1 MASFK
6 SVRKRRQQLN
16 ARDMRGLVGVSNGV
30 FWHGVFSSF
39 FVFSRWS
46 FGFSRGGF
54 RVFVSSRG
62 VVSSCRLFAWRFFVF
77 FVFSF
82 FSNGIFSS
90 FRLFA
95 WRLFAARGRQD
106 EMAQTGH
113 HIYVLLFTRF
123 HHVHVSL
130 LFLLYP
136 HMSVMT

>member
-6 SVRKRRQQLN
+6 SVRKRCQHLN

-39 FVFSRWS
+39 RAGVSSFRAAGFVFSSLRVAL
-46 FGFSRGGF
+46 F
-54 RVFVSSRG
+54 RLVVFTHG
-62 VVSSCRLFAWRFFVF
+62 VFRLFRL
-77 FVFSF
+77 FVFS
-82 FSNGIFSS
+82 NGVFSS

-95 WRLFAARGRQD
+95 WRLFAARGRKD

-113 HIYVLLFTRF
+113 HIYVLLLTRF

-130 LFLLYP
+130 LFLLFR